1 MTRMTRQKE
10 FELQAAQVRQSW
22 ERERTTRRRMMQA
35 YYSGCEHAS
44 NTLSPQEDVVEKRRT
59 KHVVLSEARPLS
71 TRTLLMEN
79 ILLLIVL
86 GLSIFGLYMLSIYL
100 MNQSGY

>member
-10 FELQAAQVRQSW
+10 FELQAAEIRRRW
-22 ERERTTRRRMMQA
+22 ERERASRRRMTQA
-35 YYSGCEHAS
+35 YYSGSEHAS

-59 KHVVLSEARPLS
+59 KRVVLSEARPLS
-71 TRTLLMEN
+71 TRTLLVEN
-79 ILLLIVL
+79 MVLLVVL

>member
-1 MTRMTRQKE
+1 MTRQKE
-10 FELQAAQVRQSW
+10 FELQAAEARRSW
-22 ERERTTRRRMMQA
+22 ERERATRRRMTRA
-35 YYSGCEHAS
+35 YYSGIEHAS

-59 KHVVLSEARPLS
+59 KRVVFSESRPLS
-71 TRTLLMEN
+71 TRALLVEN
-79 ILLLIVL
+79 ILLLVVL

>member
-1 MTRMTRQKE
+1 MTRQKE
-10 FELQAAQVRQSW
+10 FELQAAEIRRRW
-22 ERERTTRRRMMQA
+22 ERERASRRRMTQA
-35 YYSGCEHAS
+35 YYSGSEHAS

-59 KHVVLSEARPLS
+59 KRVVLSEARPLS
-71 TRTLLMEN
+71 TRTLLVEN
-79 ILLLIVL
+79 MVLLVVL

>member
-10 FELQAAQVRQSW
+10 RAS
-22 ERERTTRRRMMQA
+22 RRRMTQA
-35 YYSGCEHAS
+35 YYSGSEHAS

-59 KHVVLSEARPLS
+59 KRVVLSEARPLS
-71 TRTLLMEN
+71 TRTLLVEN
-79 ILLLIVL
+79 MVLLVVL